1 MGNRLRF
8 HLDDFPVPSLIAD
21 FSNGQ
26 SLQRRRESGEGGP
39 FSRDEAAE
47 LLATGRTTGANQ
59 SALDLLQVSSLEEL
73 IAFRRAFRAEMIPW
87 FQEALGSLGSGA
99 DSPWRET
106 VVYRRDGEAIPVLGR
121 ARDISGPE
129 HALTGILWSFIDISV
144 LKAAEERAR
153 AAQRAAEEA
162 NQSKSR
168 FLAMMSHEIRTP
180 LNGVLGMTQ
189 LLLQKSLPPAATDMV
204 RVISQSGEALLAILN
219 DLLDLAKID
228 AGQLTFELVEFDVNA
243 MALGARNTF
252 TALAQKKGVS
262 FNLEVSPAAAGA
274 WLGDPTR
281 LRQILYNLISNSLKF
296 TERGQ
301 ILVSLTIA
309 DSILTIKVR
318 DTGIGIAPDRMAA
331 LFDPFVQADRTIT
344 RKYGG
349 TGLGLTICRELAEL
363 MGGEISVES
372 VLGEGSVFTA
382 NVPVNRVTGSDVAIA
397 PSRPVEA
404 PELARSW
411 NLKLLIADDN
421 QVNQLILQTMLLP
434 MGFELTTVD
443 DGRAALD
450 ALKQDAFDIVLMDV
464 QMPVMDGISAV
475 REYREFEKEA
485 CRPPIP
491 VIAVT
496 ANVMAHQVTEYEEAG
511 MSGMVEK
518 PIQFAALVAEIGR
531 LLDGRS

>member
-1 MGNRLRF
+1 
-8 HLDDFPVPSLIAD
+8 
-21 FSNGQ
+21 
-26 SLQRRRESGEGGP
+26 
-39 FSRDEAAE
+39 
-47 LLATGRTTGANQ
+47 
-59 SALDLLQVSSLEEL
+59 
-73 IAFRRAFRAEMIPW
+73 
-87 FQEALGSLGSGA
+87 
-99 DSPWRET
+99 
-106 VVYRRDGEAIPVLGR
+106 
-121 ARDISGPE
+121 
-129 HALTGILWSFIDISV
+129 
-144 LKAAEERAR
+144 
-153 AAQRAAEEA
+153 
-162 NQSKSR
+162 
-168 FLAMMSHEIRTP
+168 
-180 LNGVLGMTQ
+180 
-189 LLLQKSLPPAATDMV
+189 
-204 RVISQSGEALLAILN
+204 
-219 DLLDLAKID
+219 
-228 AGQLTFELVEFDVNA
+228 
-243 MALGARNTF
+243 
-252 TALAQKKGVS
+252 
-262 FNLEVSPAAAGA
+262 
-274 WLGDPTR
+274 
-281 LRQILYNLISNSLKF
+281 
-296 TERGQ
+296 
-301 ILVSLTIA
+301 VSLTIA